1 MLSRRFDRVTRFTR
15 RDAVRLAVA
24 TIVLVGGLTA
34 ILSIGDLPQAY
45 NLQEGSVAPVQIRA
59 PRAIQFESIVQT
71 AQARQA
77 ASDAIGPQY
86 DFRADTASSL
96 AQRQLAALATALAP
110 VDAAFAGPLTQD
122 QRSLALAG
130 TLPGVS
136 VAARKT
142 LDAMAADRWSL
153 VAAETTRVLGMLQ
166 RSELRDSEMEGTRRN
181 LGGLFSVQ
189 MTDDERGLATEIVD
203 PLLVPNSTYSAA
215 LTAEARQ
222 AAADAVTPVQVAV
235 AKGQI
240 LVDAGAVVTAADIET
255 LQAFGLTEA
264 RLDIARIAGWFL
276 LASLI
281 VILYLA
287 WLWRYR
293 QELWHRARTLALLG
307 LVLLVTALAYKLTAG
322 RSVVPFFV
330 PGAGAGMLVAILL
343 GAGPATVLSFFV
355 AIIAGTSNDL
365 SLELATYVFVGS
377 LTGILAVRRG
387 DRVAVFIQAGVAIAV
402 ANIVVVSIFSLLG
415 TRDITGVLQL
425 FGASAAAAA
434 GAAVATVGTFQV
446 VGNLFGILTVF
457 QLLELAN
464 PSQALLRR
472 LLLETPGTYHH
483 ALMVG
488 NLAERAAEA
497 IGADSLLARVASYY
511 HDVGKL
517 ENPVGF
523 IENQAGG
530 DNIHDH
536 LSAEA
541 SAALLKAH
549 ISGGIDLAYRAKLP
563 KPLIAFIPQHHGT
576 ARMSYFWAKAREEAA
591 APHGGLGTSAGLA
604 AADALDERKF
614 RHNGPKPQSKEAA
627 ILMLADGVEASV
639 RSLGIHD
646 EHPGPG
652 ARDEERH
659 DGAPRGELVG
669 ERGHEEDQAQ
679 QGERPRAVPELLSVA
694 PQPGEVEDHDES
706 REQEP
711 AGDARD
717 VQARLRQAEGGELL
731 DIRGVDSL
739 AGVHDDLA
747 LCDGDLHRRDGV
759 RRGLARLRGERR
771 AVGRV
776 RHEERVDDLGC
787 QASLVV
793 GHLDREQPAQ
803 VATGALHL
811 RVAQLGSLEHAQ
823 HARGLGRNE
832 RPAVRGHR
840 VEGLASGH
848 RDAGERPGEGQAPL
862 VRGQRP
868 REGRVDGR
876 KRGRERREL
885 ALRQGRRG
893 VRPKVV
899 LGPDRIACGLAC
911 LGRLDDRL
919 ELDRPGGPD
928 LDGRDAPLL
937 EVVGLGEVA
946 DRQDGGQAADEHDR
960 GDREP
965 YRIAPR
971 EAGDPVESSGEHR
984 SAGMRAAGGS
994 GVSVSMRGRVVRGE
1008 VGGHERLR
1016 DEPADLL
1023 PVRAAAD
1030 RGSQPAHHAAH
1041 VAGRRCAGG
1050 GDCVRDEGAQ
1060 LVVRQ
1065 GRREVL
1071 RDDRDLRLLLR
1082 GEVLAA
1088 ARAVRLD
1095 RLAAGLHL
1103 AGQDAERGVVGEAGE
1118 VALLLRVD
1126 AAPDHPE
1133 RVAAQR
1139 ITRPHGRGDV
1149 VVNAISKG
1157 HRRWLLSRPAPGAPA
1172 ARGGVATRR
1181 RCALGASGARGS
1193 GWK

>member
-235 AKGQI
+235 AKGEVV
-240 LVDAGAVVTAADIET
+240 VDAGKRVDAADIEK
-255 LQAFGLTEA
+255 LAALGLTEA

-276 LASLI
+276 LAGLV

-307 LVLLVTALAYKLTAG
+307 LILLVTALAYKLTAG

-387 DRVAVFIQAGVAIAV
+387 DRVAVFLQAGIAIAV
-402 ANIVVVSIFSLLG
+402 ANVAVVSIFSLLG

-434 GAAVATVGTFQV
+434 GAAVATVGTFQA
-446 VGNLFGILTVF
+446 VGNVFGILTVF

-483 ALMVG
+483 SLMVG

-536 LSAEA
+536 LSPEA

-639 RSLGIHD
+639 RSLASHD
-646 EHPGPG
+646 EPT
-652 ARDEERH
+652 
-659 DGAPRGELVG
+659 
-669 ERGHEEDQAQ
+669 
-679 QGERPRAVPELLSVA
+679 
-694 PQPGEVEDHDES
+694 
-706 REQEP
+706 
-711 AGDARD
+711 
-717 VQARLRQAEGGELL
+717 
-731 DIRGVDSL
+731 IRGMVSRIITERL
-739 AGVHDDLA
+739 E
-747 LCDGDLHRRDGV
+747 DGQFDECELTLRDI
-759 RRGLARLRGERR
+759 ERI
-771 AVGRV
+771 
-776 RHEERVDDLGC
+776 
-787 QASLVV
+787 
-793 GHLDREQPAQ
+793 REAF
-803 VATGALHL
+803 
-811 RVAQLGSLEHAQ
+811 VAQLLGMYHQRIAYPQNKIVELE
-823 HARGLGRNE
+823 ARRE
-832 RPAVRGHR
+832 
-840 VEGLASGH
+840 ASG
-848 RDAGERPGEGQAPL
+848 G
-862 VRGQRP
+862 
-868 REGRVDGR
+868 
-876 KRGRERREL
+876 
-885 ALRQGRRG
+885 
-893 VRPKVV
+893 
-899 LGPDRIACGLAC
+899 
-911 LGRLDDRL
+911 
-919 ELDRPGGPD
+919 
-928 LDGRDAPLL
+928 
-937 EVVGLGEVA
+937 
-946 DRQDGGQAADEHDR
+946 
-960 GDREP
+960 
-965 YRIAPR
+965 
-971 EAGDPVESSGEHR
+971 
-984 SAGMRAAGGS
+984 
-994 GVSVSMRGRVVRGE
+994 
-1008 VGGHERLR
+1008 
-1016 DEPADLL
+1016 
-1023 PVRAAAD
+1023 
-1030 RGSQPAHHAAH
+1030 
-1041 VAGRRCAGG
+1041 
-1050 GDCVRDEGAQ
+1050 
-1060 LVVRQ
+1060 
-1065 GRREVL
+1065 
-1071 RDDRDLRLLLR
+1071 
-1082 GEVLAA
+1082 
-1088 ARAVRLD
+1088 
-1095 RLAAGLHL
+1095 
-1103 AGQDAERGVVGEAGE
+1103 
-1118 VALLLRVD
+1118 
-1126 AAPDHPE
+1126 
-1133 RVAAQR
+1133 
-1139 ITRPHGRGDV
+1139 GRG
-1149 VVNAISKG
+1149 
-1157 HRRWLLSRPAPGAPA
+1157 
-1172 ARGGVATRR
+1172 T
-1181 RCALGASGARGS
+1181 
-1193 GWK
+1193 